1 MIYIPPPLSSI
12 ISDFSKLSSSSGQVT
27 NVLLSRLPCVHICR
41 NKAMPCSY
49 KCARIQLACLRHA
62 ASVHPEPGSNSL
74 KVFYKVYYPCVFLLG
89 FSQAT
94 YFCTSTKNISKEYM
108 KIIEISLLV
117 VYSPQHKAVA
127 SKNWRLLAPN
137 IYLIVK
143 KQINQKTDLT
153 ICFVCK

>member
-1 MIYIPPPLSSI
+1 MIYIPSLLSSI

-27 NVLLSRLPCVHICR
+27 NVLLSRLPCVHIVETKNFLSLQCV
-41 NKAMPCSY
+41 
-49 KCARIQLACLRHA
+49 RIQLACLRHA